1 VIVEAQDYLGSIK
14 HDVSVSISRVAEF
27 VVRATALV
35 TERLRGSGRWPS
47 AMSATAT
54 FTST

>member
-27 VVRATALV
+27 VVRATA
-35 TERLRGSGRWPS
+35 R
-47 AMSATAT
+47 
-54 FTST
+54 